1 MLSGMERPAQVDV
14 QTKAPLGPAAVLVL
28 LVGMAAAKH
37 LMVGLQP
44 GGFLHTSLLV
54 DADSW
59 TRALRVLEL
68 WQGAGWFNDRVSRL
82 NAPMGLS
89 LHWTRP
95 LDVLILVPAQVLNR
109 VFALPQREAVLVAGA
124 WMCPAL
130 HAACAVAA
138 VHAARAVWTGIGPVL
153 AGLLVIANP
162 VIGGYSGLGRADHHT
177 LLLLAGLLALGE
189 AMRAAARPEA
199 HGAAWRAGA
208 FAGLGV
214 WVSPEML
221 LFAAPVLAG
230 FGAVWIAGEPPGSAK
245 ENAAQGLR
253 ASLAFTAAVAVGVVS
268 EHAPSAWLAGD
279 YDKVSA
285 QHLLMGGLSAA
296 VFAVAAR
303 TGGGALRRT
312 AVGVSGAAAAM
323 CVLLVLRPQALR
335 MSLGGV
341 DDAAAA
347 AGLMPAVE
355 EMQPVDLSLAGLVG
369 EVPWLLGALPAA
381 LLALALAPPGLR
393 REGKLA
399 ALAPLGLA
407 LAVGL
412 PTALLH
418 RRFAIDLAVP
428 ACLLAA
434 GLPGLALRLRQPA
447 PRAAAAFLAMAIVLC
462 VPFVGVLG
470 SAAAGE
476 GRAPAAA
483 RSTEECG
490 AAALAALAQRR
501 GPPDASRGTADPVL
515 LPNSVNIGP
524 ELAWRTPFRL
534 IAGPYHRAGRAV
546 VDTVAFFGTDDDAV
560 ARAIAARRQASLV
573 LLCSPSPGEQGAD
586 ASLLKR
592 LRRGEAPDWLVP
604 VPLPGAPEGVR
615 LFAVLPPVESAAVE
629 GRTPW

>member
-1 MLSGMERPAQVDV
+1 MVRPAHLDV
-14 QTKAPLGPAAVLVL
+14 QDKAPLGPVALLTL

-37 LMVGLQP
+37 VMVGLQP
-44 GGFLHTSLLV
+44 GGFLHTGLLV

-68 WQGAGWFNDRVSRL
+68 WQGGGWFDDRVSRL
-82 NAPMGLS
+82 DAPTGLS

-95 LDVLILVPAQVLNR
+95 LDVLILLPAQVLHR
-109 VFALPQREAVLVAGA
+109 VFGWGQREAVLAAGA
-124 WMCPAL
+124 WICPAL

-138 VHAARAVWTGIGPVL
+138 VRAASAVWTGIGPAL

-177 LLLLAGLLALGE
+177 LVVLAGLLALGE

-214 WVSPEML
+214 WVSPEAL

-230 FGAVWIAGEPPGSAK
+230 FGAVWIAGGPPGRA
-245 ENAAQGLR
+245 EGNAAAQGLR
-253 ASLAFTAAVAVGVVS
+253 ASLGFAAAAAAGVLS

-285 QHLLMGGLSAA
+285 QHVLMGALGAA

-303 TGGGALRRT
+303 TGGAALRRA
-312 AVGVSGAAAAM
+312 AVGGSAAAIALGA
-323 CVLLVLRPQALR
+323 LLASRPEALL

-341 DDAAAA
+341 DDAAASI
-347 AGLMPAVE
+347 GMVDAVAE
-355 EMQPVDLSLAGLVG
+355 NQPVDLSFAGLVG
-369 EVPWLLGALPAA
+369 ETPWLLGVVPAA
-381 LLALALAPPGLR
+381 LLTLALAPPVLR
-393 REGKLA
+393 REGRLA

-407 LAVGL
+407 LAVTL

-418 RRFAIDLAVP
+418 RRVAIDLAVP

-434 GLPGLALRLRQPA
+434 GLPGLALRLRRPA
-447 PRAAAAFLAMAIVLC
+447 PRAAAALLAMALVLC

-470 SAAAGE
+470 TAAAAGDA
-476 GRAPAAA
+476 GTAAPA

-490 AAALAALAQRR
+490 ADALAALGGGRR
-501 GPPDASRGTADPVL
+501 GAADPVL

-534 IAGPYHRAGRAV
+534 VAGPYHRAGRAV
-546 VDTVAFFGTDDDAV
+546 VETVEFFGTADDAA
-560 ARAIAARRQASLV
+560 ARAIAARRNAAFV
-573 LLCSPSPGEQGAD
+573 LICSPSPDEGGAD
-586 ASLLKR
+586 ASLLGR
-592 LRRGEAPDWLVP
+592 LRRGETPEWLAPE
-604 VPLPGAPEGVR
+604 PLPGAPDGVR
-615 LFAVLPPVESAAVE
+615 LFSVLPAAAESSASE
-629 GRTPW
+629 R